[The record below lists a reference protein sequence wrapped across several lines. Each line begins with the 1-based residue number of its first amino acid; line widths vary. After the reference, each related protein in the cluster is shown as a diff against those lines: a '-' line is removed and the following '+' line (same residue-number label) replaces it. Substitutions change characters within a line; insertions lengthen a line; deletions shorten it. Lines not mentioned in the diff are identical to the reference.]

1 MMKSIAESV
10 AAIKHNVTE
19 FKNETKASIHNL
31 ENQLG
36 QIAIA
41 VSKLET
47 KVFGASTVSSPPSSH
62 N

>member
-1 MMKSIAESV
+1 MKSIAESV
-10 AAIKHNVTE
+10 AAIKDNVTE

-36 QIAIA
+36 QIAVA

-47 KVFGASTVSSPPSSH
+47 KVFRAPTTSSPPTS
-62 N
+62 NK